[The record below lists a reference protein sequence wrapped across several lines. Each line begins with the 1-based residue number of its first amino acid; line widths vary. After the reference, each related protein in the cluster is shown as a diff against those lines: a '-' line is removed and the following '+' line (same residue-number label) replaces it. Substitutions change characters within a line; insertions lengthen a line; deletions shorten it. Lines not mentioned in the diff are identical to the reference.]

1 MRLHRKPPLN
11 SLLISRAVCSREP
24 ATAAPADLS
33 AHKAEK
39 ELLLIQAR
47 GDLQLFIPSFL
58 FFHLALGILPA
69 LDKTEMLFASGFI
82 ELKIHT
88 SLKRYTVKHK
98 MPKNSIQQGRK

>member
-1 MRLHRKPPLN
+1 VRLHREPPLN
-11 SLLISRAVCSREP
+11 SLLISWAVCSREP
-24 ATAAPADLS
+24 APADLS

-69 LDKTEMLFASGFI
+69 LDESEMLFASGFI

-98 MPKNSIQQGRK
+98 IPKNSIQQGRK